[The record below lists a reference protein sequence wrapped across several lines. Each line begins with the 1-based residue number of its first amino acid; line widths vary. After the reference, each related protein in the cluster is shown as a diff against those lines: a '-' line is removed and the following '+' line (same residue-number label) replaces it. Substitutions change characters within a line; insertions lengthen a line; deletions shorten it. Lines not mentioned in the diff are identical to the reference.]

1 MADIA
6 PAPMRVGVRELRA
19 NLSALLRQAQQGR
32 TIEVVSRGQV
42 LAQIGPAEGA
52 RKKPRELGT
61 MRGKI
66 WMAPDFDEWPED
78 ILESF
83 EREL

>member
-6 PAPMRVGVRELRA
+6 PTPVKVGVRELRA

-32 TIEVVSRGQV
+32 TIQVVSRGEV

-52 RKKPRELGT
+52 RKKPREFGT
-61 MRGKI
+61 LKGKI
-66 WMAPDFDEWPED
+66 WIADDFDETPEEIID
-78 ILESF
+78 AM
-83 EREL
+83 ERW